1 MIGAIADVIAIV
13 LYSVWIL
20 VEHPEEKW
28 RLVYRLGRLL
38 TLNEDPLG
46 AVAGS
51 VASFTD
57 WMPIAAQ
64 VLATIAAI
72 MFAFELFRLLA
83 GGAYDRLRTTI
94 RSHVW
99 PNRRRVILI
108 GDGRAAHWMADD
120 ILAYHASIGRGV
132 LLTHLRT
139 ERTPST
145 LVHPL
150 GALMVLQ
157 VHAITQR
164 CLRQADIAHADDV
177 VIVGDGDSRNLEAL
191 VRCSEA
197 LHATP
202 SRRTTVHVR
211 IDSPECAEQLNH
223 AVETSER
230 WRHYCLD
237 VRVFCPDEMAARQAL
252 AVWSGTVPAAL
263 QQIEEVLMIGLGESA
278 AAFLA
283 MLAAA
288 TTPAPAKPRRVNL
301 MDMHPER
308 AWARVKAN
316 FPQACAQFG
325 PHLIHE
331 SAESDA
337 LDTALHDMVAR
348 TTGNLLISVSVGDV
362 DGNLSIALRLA
373 AMVRTLPPSS
383 RCITIF
389 VRQSLAVNL
398 GSLLVRNAN
407 PLNTAPELRV
417 WGGLEDSFP
426 VDLLPWEG
434 GVADGGSAVR

>member
-51 VASFTD
+51 VASFMD

-94 RSHVW
+94 RSHLW
-99 PNRRRVILI
+99 PSRRRVILI
-108 GDGRAAHWMADD
+108 GDGRAAHWIADD

-223 AVETSER
+223 AVETSDR

-252 AVWSGTVPAAL
+252 AVWSGTVPAAP

-308 AWARVKAN
+308 A
-316 FPQACAQFG
+316 
-325 PHLIHE
+325 
-331 SAESDA
+331 
-337 LDTALHDMVAR
+337 
-348 TTGNLLISVSVGDV
+348 
-362 DGNLSIALRLA
+362 
-373 AMVRTLPPSS
+373 
-383 RCITIF
+383 
-389 VRQSLAVNL
+389 
-398 GSLLVRNAN
+398 
-407 PLNTAPELRV
+407 
-417 WGGLEDSFP
+417 
-426 VDLLPWEG
+426 
-434 GVADGGSAVR
+434 

>member
-1 MIGAIADVIAIV
+1 
-13 LYSVWIL
+13 
-20 VEHPEEKW
+20 
-28 RLVYRLGRLL
+28 
-38 TLNEDPLG
+38 
-46 AVAGS
+46 
-51 VASFTD
+51 
-57 WMPIAAQ
+57 
-64 VLATIAAI
+64 
-72 MFAFELFRLLA
+72 
-83 GGAYDRLRTTI
+83 LRTTI
-94 RSHVW
+94 RSHLW

-108 GDGRAAHWMADD
+108 GDGRAAHWIADD

-139 ERTPST
+139 ERSPST
-145 LVHPL
+145 LIHPL

-164 CLRQADIAHADDV
+164 CLRQADIAHTDDV

-223 AVETSER
+223 AVETSDR

-252 AVWSGTVPAAL
+252 AVWSGTVPAAP
-263 QQIEEVLMIGLGESA
+263 QQLEEVLMIGLGESA

-283 MLAAA
+283 MLAVA
-288 TTPAPAKPRRVNL
+288 TAPTAPTAPAPAKPRRVNI
-301 MDMHPER
+301 MDIHPER

-316 FPQACAQFG
+316 FPQACAQFD

-331 SAESDA
+331 SADSDA
-337 LDTALHDMVAR
+337 LGTAFNDMVAR

-373 AMVRTLPPSS
+373 AMVRALQPSS
-383 RCITIF
+383 RRITIF

-398 GSLLVRNAN
+398 SSLLVRNAN

-434 GVADGGSAVR
+434 GAADGSSAVR